1 MTAEKR
7 PLFAPARTRHG
18 PCVLHLPT
26 HLLQEKMLQEK
37 IPVYLLHT
45 VTMLRGFPECHAELS
60 VRADFSSA
68 LSPPTVP
75 TEMMHNNALCTG
87 FYFYMCL
94 KMRFT
99 KKQGHK
105 EPTQMEQQL
114 MIPQHHARKMLLSST
129 EEPPLH
135 SPLQIQPSDRSCIS
149 VTMMARRQIWEKAGE
164 VGRERAQKTQVGG
177 VRPHQRQQ
185 HHVLPDGCDLARWG
199 GRGRG
204 SYCSG

>member
-1 MTAEKR
+1 
-7 PLFAPARTRHG
+7 
-18 PCVLHLPT
+18 
-26 HLLQEKMLQEK
+26 MLQEK
-37 IPVYLLHT
+37 IPVYLLHAVT
-45 VTMLRGFPECHAELS
+45 VLRGFPECRAELS

-177 VRPHQRQQ
+177 VRPHETPREAAAS
-185 HHVLPDGCDLARWG
+185 H
-199 GRGRG
+199 G
-204 SYCSG
+204 SLMALT